1 MIDVLIVDDDEI
13 FGQLTLERIE
23 TLSWSAMFHKGPFG
37 TVNAIR
43 AAKPRLIIMD
53 VNMPGLDGA
62 AIYDLLRKQDVLQD
76 TRVLLMS
83 SLEQRELE
91 AIQQEHAIDA
101 SLPKSATRAE
111 LAAAIAQLI
120 GGRRSLRTGPN
131 EPR

>member
-13 FGQLTLERIE
+13 FGQLTVERLE

-62 AIYDLLRKQDVLQD
+62 AIYDLLCKQDVLRG
-76 TRVLLMS
+76 TKVLLMS
-83 SLEQRELE
+83 SLERRELE
-91 AIQQEHAIDA
+91 AIQQAHGIHA

-111 LAAAIAQLI
+111 LAATMAQLL
-120 GGRRSLRTGPN
+120 GGKRSLRP
-131 EPR
+131 